1 MQFTV
6 ESSTLLHGLQK
17 VARVSPT
24 RSTMPI
30 LNHILF
36 TVKGNILS
44 MRSTDIEITYTL
56 NLSIK
61 GDEDGAVA
69 LPVRLLQEITN
80 ELPDTELTFAW
91 SDDNRITLSI
101 ALRLIIEK
109 VNEIINHL
117 NANVVQCSCPP
128 WYQRR
133 HQI

>member
-6 ESSTLLHGLQK
+6 DSSTLLHGLQK

-36 TVKGNILS
+36 TVQGNSLS

-56 NLSIK
+56 SLDVR

-91 SDDNRITLSI
+91 ADDNRVTLSTSGGTYKI
-101 ALRLIIEK
+101 RGSPCYGFPK
-109 VNEIINHL
+109 R
-117 NANVVQCSCPP
+117 PP
-128 WYQRR
+128 ELGPASKP
-133 HQI
+133 